1 MARARVQPRNRRAR
15 FLSRTRIEK
24 DRPTIEDRLRAR
36 GIRFSRWASQAR
48 LYTLLKLAEKFLP
61 YTNYKTIE
69 LRDFCRERGVAIPP
83 KALKKDLI
91 AVLEG
96 ADANPSFGRFMEL
109 PAELRLEV
117 LEFAGEKHEVV
128 ETLWWLGNKDRLREL
143 AELLAVGNRVY

>member
-1 MARARVQPRNRRAR
+1 MARARIQPKNRRAR
-15 FLSRTRIEK
+15 ALGRARIEN
-24 DRPTIEDRLRAR
+24 DRPTIEARLRAE

-48 LYTLLKLAEKFLP
+48 LYTLLKLAEQFLP

-69 LRDFCRERGVAIPP
+69 LRGFCQQRGLTMPP

-96 ADANPSFGRFMEL
+96 ADAKPSFRRFMEL

-117 LEFAGEKHEVV
+117 LESAGEKHEVV
-128 ETLWWLGNKDRLREL
+128 ETFLV
-143 AELLAVGNRVY
+143 VG